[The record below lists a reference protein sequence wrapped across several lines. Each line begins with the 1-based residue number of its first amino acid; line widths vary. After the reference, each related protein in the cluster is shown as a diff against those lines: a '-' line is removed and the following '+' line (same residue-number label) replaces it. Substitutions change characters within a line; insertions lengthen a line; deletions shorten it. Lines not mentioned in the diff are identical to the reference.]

1 MNKKN
6 LLLAFLLFC
15 LSFSLGAFAQQDK
28 AVAKKLKGLD
38 KYIERAMKDWKV
50 PGVAMVIVK
59 DGKVAYQKGYGYRN
73 VAKKLPVTPQTQF
86 AIGSSSKAFTATTV
100 CQLVDDGVLDLD
112 KPIKEYLPDFKL
124 YNDFVTNHMTPRDL
138 LCHRSGLPRHDLA
151 WYGSDFTREELYK
164 NLHHLEAT
172 QGFREGWQYQNLMF
186 MTAGYLVGKVSG
198 KSWEKN
204 VQERI
209 FKPLGMSNS
218 NLSVEGLK
226 KATNRAI
233 GYNDKEEK
241 IEPMPYRNIDVVGP
255 AGSINST
262 IEDMAKWVM
271 LQLNK
276 GKYEKKKVVSEGM
289 ITQMH
294 RPHTIVPGG
303 ATKEQFYTNY
313 GLGWFITSYR
323 GQLLVHHGGNIDG
336 FSALV
341 AFLPKDNIGMVILT
355 NKNATPIP
363 NIIRNEVVD
372 RLKGLSDIDWS
383 KKGLKRLKKAQE
395 AAKKAEQDAKE
406 KPVANTKPSHPLK
419 DYTGQYKHP
428 AYGQITIVL
437 KKDQGKEQLKAQ
449 YHTFDLNVNHFHYD
463 VFEVGEGPF
472 KGVKLQF
479 TMNTKGEMQKISSE
493 LQAGVDPIEF
503 ERVQEKAA
511 LSEAS
516 LDRYLGEYELRGATV
531 KVWKRKGS
539 LMVTLPNQPDW
550 ELVALKKAHTFNFKD
565 KRLKGYQMIFKV
577 EKDKASEAAFHQP
590 NGVFTAKRK

>member
-1 MNKKN
+1 MS
-6 LLLAFLLFC
+6 L
-15 LSFSLGAFAQQDK
+15 SLGALAQQDK
-28 AVAKKLKGLD
+28 AVVKKLKGLD

-59 DGKVAYQKGYGYRN
+59 DGKVAYQKGYGYRD

-112 KPIKEYLPDFKL
+112 KPLKEYLPDFKL
-124 YNDFVTNHMTPRDL
+124 YDDYVTNNMTARDL

-151 WYGSDFTREELYK
+151 WYGTDFTREELYK

-186 MTAGYLVGKVSG
+186 MTAGYLVGKLSG

-209 FKPLGMSNS
+209 FNPLGMNNS
-218 NLSVEGLK
+218 NLSVAQLK
-226 KATNRAI
+226 KTANRAI
-233 GYNDKEEK
+233 GYNEKDEK
-241 IEPMPYRNIDVVGP
+241 IEAMPYRNIDVVGP

-262 IEDMAKWVM
+262 VEDMAKWVT

-276 GKYEKKKVVSEGM
+276 GKYEKEKVVSAGM
-289 ITQMH
+289 MAQMH
-294 RPHTIVPGG
+294 RPHTIVPGN

-341 AFLPKDNIGMVILT
+341 AFLPQDKIGMVILT
-355 NKNATPIP
+355 NKNATPIT

-383 KKGLKRLKKAQE
+383 KKGLKRYKKAME
-395 AAKKAEQDAKE
+395 AAKKAQEEGKV
-406 KPVANTKPSHPLK
+406 KPVAGTKPSHSLK
-419 DYTGQYKHP
+419 DYAGKYKHP
-428 AYGQITIVL
+428 AYGQITVVL
-437 KKDQGKEQLKAQ
+437 DKGKNQLKAQ
-449 YHTFDLNVNHFHYD
+449 YHTFDLALKHFHYD
-463 VFEVGEGPF
+463 VFQVDEGPF
-472 KGVKLQF
+472 KGVNLQF
-479 TMNTKGEMQKISSE
+479 LMNTKGEVQKISSE
-493 LQAGVDPIEF
+493 LQAGVEFIEF
-503 ERVQEKAA
+503 DRVNEKAA

-516 LDRYLGEYELRGATV
+516 LDKYLGEYELQGATV
-531 KVWKRKGS
+531 KVWKRKGN

-550 ELVALKKAHTFNFKD
+550 ELVALKKAHTFDFKD

-577 EKDKASEAAFHQP
+577 AKDKATEASFHQP